1 MQAYTYISKGKF
13 ELVEKPKPVLMHERD
28 AIVKVTLICIS
39 NTEVC
44 RGRSLELQSVMRW

>member
-13 ELVEKPKPVLMHERD
+13 ELVEKSKPVLMHERD
-28 AIVKVTLICIS
+28 VPVICIS

-44 RGRSLELQSVMRW
+44 RGRSLELQLVMRW